1 MEQCRSTPSGLNNKA
16 DILRL
21 SVVDTDVTRDHNHT
35 TLVGLETSRGSDD
48 FGPRLFVRATE
59 RPFSIDR
66 GEDQTPRTYLLRSS
80 PVTFGLT
87 STVFRNILAMVS
99 SRKIT
104 ISCAKNF
111 KRQGLVA
118 KCTFGT
124 FALSWEVKDESIGF
138 RGRVTLLVRSSG
150 PGTKTK

>member
-1 MEQCRSTPSGLNNKA
+1 M
-16 DILRL
+16 
-21 SVVDTDVTRDHNHT
+21 DTGATRDHDHT
-35 TLVGLETSRGSDD
+35 MLVGFETSMASDG
-48 FGPRLFVRATE
+48 FGPRLSARATE
-59 RPFSIDR
+59 RLLSVDR
-66 GEDQTPRTYLLRSS
+66 GEDQITQHTYLLRSS

-111 KRQGLVA
+111 KRQGLLA
-118 KCTFGT
+118 KCAFGT
-124 FALSWEVKDESIGF
+124 FALSWDVKDESIGL